1 MAKAQGINKR
11 VAYKKESAWG
21 TLAGDTGAK
30 VARRV
35 SADFNLS
42 KETYESNELRTD
54 YMVSDMRAGIR
65 SADGSIS
72 GELSPGSYADFIGSV
87 VARDFTAVTPG
98 AAASVTIAASGTNFT
113 ITRSTGSFLTD
124 GIKVGNV
131 VRMTGVGLNVANV
144 GNNCLVISM
153 TATVLTVKVLSGTS
167 LVAEGPIAT
176 VTVTVTGKTTYV
188 PKTGHTDQSYTVEQ
202 WYSDI
207 AQSEVF
213 TGMKVSSVSAAL
225 PASGIVTT
233 DISFTGKDL
242 TQTGTSAYFTS
253 PTAASTTGLLT
264 AVQGALLV
272 NGSEAACITDA
283 NISIERAMEPA
294 QCVGSN
300 SNSQIFVGKI
310 NVTGSFS
317 AYFSDAT
324 LRNYFDD
331 ETPVSLV
338 LAVTAGEEKTAD
350 FITFTLPKV
359 KISNFSNADAE
370 NGIVSSIDFTALLN
384 DVTTAGL
391 VDSVITVQD
400 SQA

>member
-1 MAKAQGINKR
+1 M
-11 VAYKKESAWG
+11 
-21 TLAGDTGAK
+21 TGA
-30 VARRV
+30 
-35 SADFNLS
+35 
-42 KETYESNELRTD
+42 
-54 YMVSDMRAGIR
+54 
-65 SADGSIS
+65 
-72 GELSPGSYADFIGSV
+72 
-87 VARDFTAVTPG
+87 
-98 AAASVTIAASGTNFT
+98 
-113 ITRSTGSFLTD
+113 
-124 GIKVGNV
+124 
-131 VRMTGVGLNVANV
+131 GLNVANV